1 MTSCSIHLAN
11 KTYAIKDF
19 KTLTDRE
26 KHNRRLYKDL
36 IKNYALPDHRG
47 EEVLQKIWAEKVEY
61 YEKARDEQERE
72 FSEYGY
78 LKQFSD
84 EP

>member
-36 IKNYALPDHRG
+36 IKNYKIGFKKELINNGSYLESYKKIIEKNVLPSI
-47 EEVLQKIWAEKVEY
+47 QK
-61 YEKARDEQERE
+61 
-72 FSEYGY
+72 
-78 LKQFSD
+78 
-84 EP
+84 

>member
-26 KHNRRLYKDL
+26 KHNRRLYKDS
-36 IKNYALPDHRG
+36 IKNY
-47 EEVLQKIWAEKVEY
+47 KVGFKKELINNG
-61 YEKARDEQERE
+61 
-72 FSEYGY
+72 SY
-78 LKQFSD
+78 LES
-84 EP
+84 